1 MCAGTVSQVVAVL
14 GMAHLDGVA
23 QLLCES
29 SDPPTE
35 LEKGGVAAEGGGVG
49 GGGV

>member
-29 SDPPTE
+29 SDPPAE
-35 LEKGGVAAEGGGVG
+35 LEKGGIVAGGGVG